1 MLSFT
6 GTIRLVNFTESFLY
20 HNITIE
26 MLVKTLSERQQL
38 PKSVERWNTQKN
50 LQKFS
55 GLQLSIVERHW
66 PPPPHCL
73 QVSIPS
79 KLFLEERG
87 IQENPF
93 YLSMDK

>member
-6 GTIRLVNFTESFLY
+6 GTIHLVNFIESFLY
-20 HNITIE
+20 HNIITE
-26 MLVKTLSERQQL
+26 MLVKTISERQQL
-38 PKSVERWNTQKN
+38 PKCVVRWNTQKN

-66 PPPPHCL
+66 PPPHCL
-73 QVSIPS
+73 QVSIHS
-79 KLFLEERG
+79 KLFLEEKG

-93 YLSMDK
+93 YFSMEK

>member
-6 GTIRLVNFTESFLY
+6 GIIHLVNFIESFLY

-26 MLVKTLSERQQL
+26 MLVKTRSERQQL
-38 PKSVERWNTQKN
+38 PKCVVRWNIQKN

-55 GLQLSIVERHW
+55 GLQLAIVERRW

-73 QVSIPS
+73 
-79 KLFLEERG
+79 
-87 IQENPF
+87 
-93 YLSMDK
+93 